1 MIVQNQ
7 KNPNDAIGV
16 IEQLSDNSILTT
28 TPTGQDSAIKEQ
40 QPKNNILTPNTSDS
54 TVTVTKPSP
63 ATCKA
68 QGTLFDPTTNICKT
82 HKVYMIVRRQCKDM
96 IQIKENV
103 SIALSHKQLHTI
115 LIKAI
120 GAIDMASNNKI

>member
-1 MIVQNQ
+1 MVYKYIFNEFILLSNWIFVQNQ

-16 IEQLSDNSILTT
+16 IEQFLDNTILTT
-28 TPTGQDSAIKEQ
+28 IPTDQDSAIKEQ
-40 QPKNNILTPNTSDS
+40 QPKNNILTPNTFDS

-82 HKVYMIVRRQCKDM
+82 HKVYRIVRR
-96 IQIKENV
+96 
-103 SIALSHKQLHTI
+103 
-115 LIKAI
+115 
-120 GAIDMASNNKI
+120 